1 MEHITTTY
9 NVQTGLTEIKTRIL
23 TEEEILQ
30 KQENQR
36 QYDIDK
42 KLSELLSWFNTYFRM
57 QLEQHLW
64 QKDYKPSED
73 PYFKDENGQ
82 PKTYLTFEELTEQA
96 EFVRDEIKRFRK
108 EA

>member
-1 MEHITTTY
+1 MKSIIEQY
-9 NVQTGLTEIKTRIL
+9 GSY
-23 TEEEILQ
+23 
-30 KQENQR
+30 ENMPN
-36 QYDIDK
+36 DA
-42 KLSELLSWFNTYFRM
+42 KLGFCLLWFDAYFKM

-73 PYFKDENGQ
+73 PYFKDEIGQ

-108 EA
+108 EELNNGN